1 MLWPQ
6 TENLQMPNHALE
18 CCGAGARKV
27 LGEVQPGM
35 RELLLGV
42 GQRAPPTCL
51 SGTQRATAPF
61 PEPWGPQWM
70 LGPSLEPLLPAPG
83 GPSCQELWG

>member
-6 TENLQMPNHALE
+6 TENLQTPNHALE
-18 CCGAGARKV
+18 CRRGRKA
-27 LGEVQPGM
+27 LGEGQPGT

-42 GQRAPPTCL
+42 GQWAPPTCL
-51 SGTQRATAPF
+51 SGTQQATAPF
-61 PEPWGPQWM
+61 PEPRGPPWM

-83 GPSCQELWG
+83 GPSCQELWR